1 MNALKKCIFQTHLSL
16 LLDFHNLSTYFFDFW
31 IKNCDSTVESDAS
44 LLRISIY
51 IYGGEVR
58 WSWKSFR
65 SIWSG
70 IWHSLDILSLS
81 FSFFIPFLFSISL
94 HLRNYLCKWSLYT
107 IFFNYATL
115 YSLTVLFLTLVWVC
129 FFIYL
134 FIWVW
139 SWMMTYYIRLNFMV
153 WKEFMVDFFNDIMF
167 FRRPSDGH
175 VL

>member
-16 LLDFHNLSTYFFDFW
+16 LLDFHNLSASFFDFW

-81 FSFFIPFLFSISL
+81 LFLFLYPFSILYFSPLEKLFMQVIFIYHILQLCHAILFNCTLLNSSASL
-94 HLRNYLCKWSLYT
+94 
-107 IFFNYATL
+107 FF
-115 YSLTVLFLTLVWVC
+115 
-129 FFIYL
+129 YL
-134 FIWVW
+134 FIHL
-139 SWMMTYYIRLNFMV
+139 SLILDDDLLYYV
-153 WKEFMVDFFNDIMF
+153 EFYGVERIHGRFF
-167 FRRPSDGH
+167 
-175 VL
+175 

>member
-1 MNALKKCIFQTHLSL
+1 MRLYGWEWRKSLENQYIHIRRRSSLILKIFPVNMKWYLT
-16 LLDFHNLSTYFFDFW
+16 FFRY
-31 IKNCDSTVESDAS
+31 S
-44 LLRISIY
+44 
-51 IYGGEVR
+51 
-58 WSWKSFR
+58 
-65 SIWSG
+65 
-70 IWHSLDILSLS
+70 LSLS

-115 YSLTVLFLTLVWVC
+115 YSLTVLLTLVWVC

-153 WKEFMVDFFNDIMF
+153 WKEFMVDFFNDVMF